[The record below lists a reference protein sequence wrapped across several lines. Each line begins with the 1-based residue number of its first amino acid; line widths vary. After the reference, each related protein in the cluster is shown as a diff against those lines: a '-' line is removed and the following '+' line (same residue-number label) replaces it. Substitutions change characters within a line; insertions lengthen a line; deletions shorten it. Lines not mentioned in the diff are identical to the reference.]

1 MITFAKTIV
10 YSEIILDFYEES
22 SFGNYNES
30 MRVYQAN
37 NDFKLM
43 SFVTKCKGHYE
54 VTTLEKS
61 KWQKMHGLRKCG
73 VEKPNKGVF
82 SMKRVVGLL
91 YRS

>member
-10 YSEIILDFYEES
+10 DSDIILDFYEKL
-22 SFGNYNES
+22 SFRNMS
-30 MRVYQAN
+30 IYQPTKTFN
-37 NDFKLM
+37 LM

-73 VEKPNKGVF
+73 VEKPKKGVF